1 MASTI
6 QVDKVQDTG
15 GNTILSSNSTGTFT
29 YEAASGAN
37 FTALDADNVSA
48 GTLATGRMAAGTV
61 VQVVSTTKTDTY
73 SEAIAARGTGS
84 DITGLTATITPTS
97 ASSKLLIYSTLH
109 TSREG
114 GYGYANFIIHRD
126 GSAVLVGDT
135 DGSRLPVTVG
145 DNIGV
150 TNAVAMFNTCSFGQ
164 VDASS
169 TSATTFSVRLENAG
183 SSGTKT
189 FYVNRSV
196 TDTDANS
203 YTRAISSIMVME
215 VLA

>member
-1 MASTI
+1 MAQI
-6 QVDKVQDTG
+6 KLQADGLNLADTFAF
-15 GNTILSSNSTGTFT
+15 S
-29 YEAASGAN
+29 
-37 FTALDADNVSA
+37 
-48 GTLATGRMAAGTV
+48 GTV
-61 VQVVSTTKTDTY
+61 TGAGKIVQVVSTTKTDTY
-73 SEAIAARGTGS
+73 SEAITTRATGS

-97 ASSKLLIYSTLH
+97 ASSKLLIYATLN

-145 DNIGV
+145 DNLGV
-150 TNAVAMFNTCSFGQ
+150 TSAISMFNTCSFGQ

-169 TSATTFSVRLENAG
+169 TSATTFSVRLENSG

-196 TDTDANS
+196 TDTDSNS

>member
-1 MASTI
+1 MAQI
-6 QVDKVQDTG
+6 KLQADGLNLADTFAF
-15 GNTILSSNSTGTFT
+15 TGTVT
-29 YEAASGAN
+29 GA
-37 FTALDADNVSA
+37 
-48 GTLATGRMAAGTV
+48 GKI

-73 SEAIAARGTGS
+73 SEAITTRATGS

-97 ASSKLLIYSTLH
+97 ASSKLLIYATLN

-135 DGSRLPVTVG
+135 AGSRLPVTVG

-169 TSATTFSVRLENAG
+169 TSATTFSVRLENSG

-196 TDTDANS
+196 TDTDSNS

>member
-1 MASTI
+1 MASI
-6 QVDKVQDTG
+6 LKVDKLDPQSGTALEIGTSGDTLNVPSG
-15 GNTILSSNSTGTFT
+15 VTLDIN
-29 YEAASGAN
+29 SGA
-37 FTALDADNVSA
+37 TLDAT
-48 GTLATGRMAAGTV
+48 GATVTGAIGKI

-73 SEAIAARGTGS
+73 SEAISARATGS

-97 ASSKLLIYSTLH
+97 ASSKLLIYVTLN

-126 GSAVLVGDT
+126 SSAVLVGDT
-135 DGSRLPVTVG
+135 AGSRLPVTVG

-196 TDTDANS
+196 TDTDANGF
-203 YTRAISSIMVME
+203 TRAISSIMVME

>member
-1 MASTI
+1 MASVLK
-6 QVDKVQDTG
+6 VDKLDPQSGTALEIGTSGDTLNVPSG
-15 GNTILSSNSTGTFT
+15 VTLDIN
-29 YEAASGAN
+29 SGA
-37 FTALDADNVSA
+37 TLDAT
-48 GTLATGRMAAGTV
+48 GATVTGAIGKI

-73 SEAIAARGTGS
+73 SEAISARGTGS

-97 ASSKLLIYSTLH
+97 ASSKLLIYATLN

-196 TDTDANS
+196 TDTDANGF
-203 YTRAISSIMVME
+203 TRAISSIMVME